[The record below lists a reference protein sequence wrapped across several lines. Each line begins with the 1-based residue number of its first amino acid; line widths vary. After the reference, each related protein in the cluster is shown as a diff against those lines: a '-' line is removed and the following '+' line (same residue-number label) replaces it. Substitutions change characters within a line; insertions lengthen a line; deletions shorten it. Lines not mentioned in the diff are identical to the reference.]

1 MALPA
6 RPALTL
12 GTHPRG
18 AHARARGVLPSG
30 PTSTGTVQK
39 PILLSPIPP
48 PPAEQRV
55 ARDARFAAAG
65 ERRDRYHLPE
75 ALDSANP
82 IGFRTRVPLTMEEGA
97 QAAALLAL
105 SPPTAFVPVSEAGGG
120 APTEAELFEEAALG
134 VLSSRQSTNYRG
146 HRQVTFGPAE
156 SATLAGLLRRLEGLG
171 GAGAEAVLDGAA
183 YTHVALSRPY
193 RTPFTFLLTFI
204 GHKPLAS
211 LFTVPAR
218 AWDKRFHHADDI
230 PTIGYLQH
238 LHVGIWAEAF
248 ERAALLASGGRRRA
262 NVLMAPFS
270 GPEMQAKNAPVLAEI
285 EALAGLTA
293 DERALGWRV
302 CLVAQVGAVAEASPI
317 TPEVCRKLGA
327 NLLAFRSERIQP
339 GVNAEDKAPPNYQG
353 RQDMDVPEDLTVMA
367 ARAAYNAF
375 WRWTGVERERAKDLL
390 LLERIDVLTP
400 NGKERLRGV
409 RKELELVTD
418 KVVAG
423 IPLWADL
430 PTGKSLSRNAAR
442 GKKAFGLAGQRI
454 YVGGLAPAEIAA
466 AGINFPHAVRAFGA
480 AAARSAL
487 VCELAGCID
496 LPAGCDLLA
505 GICLMA
511 GPVNQNDIGKQFY
524 GNNDLLA
531 EAFPGRDPCALLVWT
546 LKAKTVADP
555 IGNEEQLLNAR
566 QKGALVDLRA
576 APHEVA
582 AIRRDGAIIAMRSR
596 DGRVNAE
603 RAFADVGNFVTD
615 GEGREIPGNRGS
627 AWPEAWRAEA
637 VW

>member
-1 MALPA
+1 M
-6 RPALTL
+6 
-12 GTHPRG
+12 
-18 AHARARGVLPSG
+18 
-30 PTSTGTVQK
+30 QK
-39 PILLSPIPP
+39 PILLTPIPP
-48 PPAEQRV
+48 PPPEQCM
-55 ARDARFAAAG
+55 ARDARFAAEG
-65 ERRDRYHLPE
+65 ERRHRYHLPE

-82 IGFRTRVPLTMEEGA
+82 IGFRTRVSLTMEEAA

-105 SPPTAFVPVSEAGGG
+105 EPPDAFVSPTA
-120 APTEAELFEEAALG
+120 APTEAELFEEASLG

-146 HRQVTFGPAE
+146 HRQVTLGPADA
-156 SATLAGLLRRLEGLG
+156 ATLAGLLRRLDGLDARPG
-171 GAGAEAVLDGAA
+171 GSPVLDGAA
-183 YTHVALSRPY
+183 YAHVGLSRPY
-193 RTPFTFLLTFI
+193 RTPFTFLLTFV
-204 GHKPLAS
+204 GHQPVAS
-211 LFTVPAR
+211 LLTVPVR
-218 AWDKRFHHADDI
+218 AWNKKFHYQDDI

-238 LHVGIWAEAF
+238 LHIGIWAEAL
-248 ERAALLASGGRRRA
+248 ERAALLASAGRRRA

-270 GPEMQAKNAPVLAEI
+270 GPELQAKNAAVLAEI
-285 EALAGLTA
+285 EALVGLTDA
-293 DERALGWRV
+293 DRAVGWRV
-302 CLVAQVGAVAEASPI
+302 CLVAQVGDVTTPSPL
-317 TPEVCRKLGA
+317 TPEVCRKVGA

-339 GVNAEDKAPPNYQG
+339 GVNAEDKAPPAYQT
-353 RQDMDVPEDLTVMA
+353 RQDMEVPQGLTEMA

-375 WRWTGVERERAKDLL
+375 YRWTGVDREAAKELM

-400 NGKERLRGV
+400 NGKERLRAV
-409 RKELELVTD
+409 RTELEAVTD
-418 KVVAG
+418 KLVAG

-430 PTGKSLSRNAAR
+430 PTGRSLSKNAAR

-454 YVGGLAPAEIAA
+454 YVGGLAPKRVDA
-466 AGINFPHAVRAFGA
+466 AGIGFLHAVRAFGA

-524 GNNDLLA
+524 GGADLLSGA
-531 EAFPGRDPCALLVWT
+531 YPDDEPCALLVWT

-555 IGNEEQLLNAR
+555 IGNEEQLLNAK

-582 AIRRDGAIIAMRSR
+582 AVRRDGKIEPIRSR
-596 DGRVNAE
+596 EGRVNAE

-615 GEGREIPGNRGS
+615 HEGREIPGNRGS
-627 AWPEAWRAEA
+627 AWPEAWAGS